1 MDIAIETALGL
12 ALFVPLAAV
21 AQPQTSAPAGAW
33 ADING
38 DNVIDVYGNLRW
50 WTRPHGKRVER
61 SVDKAWSLARAHRGQ
76 GISSKGK
83 DNEA

>member
-1 MDIAIETALGL
+1 MEIAIETALGL

-21 AQPQTSAPAGAW
+21 AQPQTSSPAGAW
-33 ADING
+33 AGING
-38 DNVIDVYGNLRW
+38 DNVVDVHGNLRW
-50 WTRPHGKRVER
+50 WTRPHWDARG
-61 SVDKAWSLARAHRGQ
+61 SVDKAGNLARAHRGQ